1 MTPVVQPE
9 IPGIY
14 GWLFL
19 DGSKSFKES
28 RIWLKKFIGSIT
40 NNHKWN
46 DPIRNI
52 ASEIWINQR
61 FIMIAVAI
69 LWSCHCDIL
78 WIIPTNLPTD
88 DKYMSIHV
96 SHHLAPVTAI
106 SVPCQT
112 YFDGSQAPIF
122 FITFQ
127 EIPRISDTENYESA
141 GKKVVRKFEMS
152 NIFGYG
158 L

>member
-1 MTPVVQPE
+1 
-9 IPGIY
+9 
-14 GWLFL
+14 
-19 DGSKSFKES
+19 
-28 RIWLKKFIGSIT
+28 
-40 NNHKWN
+40 
-46 DPIRNI
+46 
-52 ASEIWINQR
+52 
-61 FIMIAVAI
+61 MIAVAI